1 MSAEWITDKD
11 GNVVRDIDDEWQP
24 KIMTVDVVIGFGGFD
39 YKLHYEGDADG
50 KVVNLLVDELMDSVM
65 KIIPKKK

>member
-11 GNVVRDIDDEWQP
+11 GNVVRDIGDEWQP

-39 YKLHYEGDADG
+39 YKLQYEGTADG
-50 KVVNLLVDELMDSVM
+50 KDANLLVDDIMESVK
-65 KIIPKKK
+65 KIIPEKK